1 MLDVIQM
8 KHNVNR
14 MPLEKVRKT
23 VEELNLEGFVCQR
36 QTPFSR
42 AHFNICFAEIEALL
56 QRAGYHKQVDVLGY
70 DGLTYA
76 MFDPSRWDAVEV
88 LRTLKQI
95 TEQAVPSSGSH

>member
-8 KHNVNR
+8 KHSVNR
-14 MPLEKVRKT
+14 MPLDKVRKT
-23 VEELNLEGFVCQR
+23 VEELNLEGFVRQG

-70 DGLTYA
+70 EGLAYA
-76 MFDPSRWDAVEV
+76 MFDPNRWDAVEV
-88 LRTLKQI
+88 LRTLKQLV
-95 TEQAVPSSGSH
+95 EQPAAYNASH